1 MQIMMVNNMI
11 KYKYLYDNYL
21 EKLDKMRNDLSD
33 KLEIKVNKNS
43 REIIFLNEDIQ
54 KTNKAY
60 IIIGIIGALL
70 LYPFYIFMQEYLYL
84 WSILIYLGI
93 FALMFLAV
101 LIIKIVLKSKV
112 KALENEN
119 ISKDSEEF
127 KQEYSRQQDKIIDIA
142 LFIIVANEN
151 YAKLVA
157 YSGEKQKEIY
167 EKLKENR
174 KNIIDISMNYK
185 PNPEKYQRYLD
196 EWIKLREESEEN

>member
-1 MQIMMVNNMI
+1 MMVNNMI
-11 KYKYLYDNYL
+11 KYKYLYDDYL

-127 KQEYSRQQDKIIDIA
+127 KQQYSRLQDKIIDIA

-167 EKLKENR
+167 EKIKENR

>member
-1 MQIMMVNNMI
+1 MQSMMVNNMI

-60 IIIGIIGALL
+60 IIIGIIGALF

-84 WSILIYLGI
+84 WSILIYLGF

-101 LIIKIVLKSKV
+101 FIIKIVLKSKV

-127 KQEYSRQQDKIIDIA
+127 KQEYSREQDKIIDIA

>member
-1 MQIMMVNNMI
+1 MMVNNMI

-21 EKLDKMRNDLSD
+21 EKLDKMRNELAD

-54 KTNKAY
+54 KINKAY
-60 IIIGIIGALL
+60 IIIGVVGALL

-84 WSILIYLGI
+84 WSILIYLGFFI
-93 FALMFLAV
+93 LLYFAVFIV
-101 LIIKIVLKSKV
+101 KIALKSKI

-119 ISKDSEEF
+119 NTKENEGF
-127 KQEYSRQQDKIIDIA
+127 KQAYSKEQDKIMDIA

-151 YAKLVA
+151 YAKLLA
-157 YSGEKQKEIY
+157 YSGTKQKEMY

-185 PNPEKYQRYLD
+185 PNPEKYQRYLE
-196 EWIKLREESEEN
+196 EWIKTREENEEM

>member
-33 KLEIKVNKNS
+33 KLEIKVNNKS
-43 REIIFLNEDIQ
+43 REILYLNEYIQ

-60 IIIGIIGALL
+60 IIICIIGALF

-84 WSILIYLGI
+84 WSILIYLGF

-101 LIIKIVLKSKV
+101 FIIKIVLKSKV

-127 KQEYSRQQDKIIDIA
+127 KQEYSREQDKIIDIA

>member
-84 WSILIYLGI
+84 WSILIYLGT

-101 LIIKIVLKSKV
+101 LIIKIVLKSKI

>member
-1 MQIMMVNNMI
+1 MMVNNMI

-21 EKLDKMRNDLSD
+21 EKLDKMRNELAD

-54 KTNKAY
+54 KINKAY
-60 IIIGIIGALL
+60 IIIGVVGALL

-84 WSILIYLGI
+84 WSILIYLGFFI
-93 FALMFLAV
+93 LLFFAVFIV
-101 LIIKIVLKSKV
+101 KIALKSKI

-119 ISKDSEEF
+119 NTKENEEF
-127 KQEYSRQQDKIIDIA
+127 KQAYSKEQDKIMDIA
-142 LFIIVANEN
+142 LFIIIANEN
-151 YAKLVA
+151 YAKLLA
-157 YSGEKQKEIY
+157 YSGTKQKEMY

-185 PNPEKYQRYLD
+185 PNPEKYQRYLE
-196 EWIKLREESEEN
+196 EWIKTREENEEM

>member
-1 MQIMMVNNMI
+1 MI

-60 IIIGIIGALL
+60 IIIGIIGALF

-84 WSILIYLGI
+84 WSILIYLGF

-101 LIIKIVLKSKV
+101 FIIKIVLKSKV

-127 KQEYSRQQDKIIDIA
+127 KQEYSREQDKIIDIA

-196 EWIKLREESEEN
+196 DWIKLREESEDN

>member
-1 MQIMMVNNMI
+1 MI

-60 IIIGIIGALL
+60 IIIGIIGALF

-84 WSILIYLGI
+84 WSILIYLGF

-101 LIIKIVLKSKV
+101 FIIKIVLKSKV

-127 KQEYSRQQDKIIDIA
+127 KQEYSREQDKIIDIA

>member
-11 KYKYLYDNYL
+11 KYKNLYDNYL

-101 LIIKIVLKSKV
+101 LIIKIVLKSKI

-167 EKLKENR
+167 EKIKENR